1 LSPFSRA
8 KGITKKVAEWR
19 LGDTE
24 EHSERRGSNTSDVIT
39 ASSRDDVLLDVLEG
53 SISNSENKNGETH
66 NNGDFQNSAVGDK
79 GIEKGVEDADKIVQ
93 ESKDV
98 KGGEGENMSVSTSVS
113 TSTRTPAMRTLIVLF
128 DNTYS
133 WYQPKELK

>member
-1 LSPFSRA
+1 MSSRA

-19 LGDTE
+19 LDNTE

-39 ASSRDDVLLDVLEG
+39 APSRDDVLLDVLECSMNNSG
-53 SISNSENKNGETH
+53 NRNSDTHSNSDFEN
-66 NNGDFQNSAVGDK
+66 SVVGDK
-79 GIEKGVEDADKIVQ
+79 GVEKALDDADKIVQ
-93 ESKDV
+93 EMKDG
-98 KGGEGENMSVSTSVS
+98 KGGEGESMSVSTSVS
-113 TSTRTPAMRTLIVLF
+113 TSTRTRAMRTLIVLF

>member
-1 LSPFSRA
+1 
-8 KGITKKVAEWR
+8 

-39 ASSRDDVLLDVLEG
+39 APSRDDVHLDVLEG
-53 SISNSENKNGETH
+53 SINNSENSNGETH
-66 NNGDFQNSAVGDK
+66 SNNDIENGVVGDK
-79 GIEKGVEDADKIVQ
+79 EVVKGEGVEDADKIVQ
-93 ESKDV
+93 EMKDG
-98 KGGEGENMSVSTSVS
+98 KGGEGENMSLNTSVS

>member
-1 LSPFSRA
+1 
-8 KGITKKVAEWR
+8 

-24 EHSERRGSNTSDVIT
+24 EHSDRRGSNTIDVIT
-39 ASSRDDVLLDVLEG
+39 APSRDDVLLDVLDD
-53 SISNSENKNGETH
+53 SISDSENKNGETH
-66 NNGDFQNSAVGDK
+66 SNSDFEHSDVRGK
-79 GIEKGVEDADKIVQ
+79 GVEKGVEDADKIVQ
-93 ESKDV
+93 EMKDG